1 MRIKKGIPPI
11 ISLKEHMVERTDI
24 EKMIDTIRYV
34 MKNQDASAYV
44 VTLTISAA
52 VEGDGDG

>member
-11 ISLKEHMVERTDI
+11 ISLQEHMVERSNI
-24 EKMIDTIRYV
+24 KKLIDTIRYV

-52 VEGDGDG
+52 IEDDGDG